1 MSVIN
6 VVTSIGTDILSTFLH
21 TTPRFGIQVA
31 LHLSQH
37 RDTTKHTPQT
47 QHSETTQW
55 STSSTNSPGFIV
67 STELILVVTIAVL
80 ALIVGLSEVAM
91 AVNQELE
98 DVASAVGSS
107 NQSYYT
113 YGYRGHGGASAG
125 SRFHDKADF
134 CDSEHDI
141 IGVHP
146 GRGEKGSHGHRN
158 RY

>member
-1 MSVIN
+1 M
-6 VVTSIGTDILSTFLH
+6 
-21 TTPRFGIQVA
+21 TTLF
-31 LHLSQH
+31 
-37 RDTTKHTPQT
+37 T
-47 QHSETTQW
+47 QLMNDEA
-55 STSSTNSPGFIV
+55 GFIV
-67 STELILVVTIAVL
+67 STELILVATIAVL

-98 DVASAVGSS
+98 DVASAVGSA

-113 YGYRGHGGASAG
+113 YGYRGHGGGSAG
-125 SRFHDKADF
+125 SRFHDRADF

-146 GRGEKGSHGHRN
+146 GRGEKGSHGQRN